1 VRKHCPDKKVQTPKT
16 SGAARMVSS
25 PFQAARRSGLRGMRE
40 RAKLLGG
47 KLTVW
52 SEVET
57 GTEAELSIPA
67 ANAYATADGRRRPWL
82 AEKFAGKLV

>member
-1 VRKHCPDKKVQTPKT
+1 
-16 SGAARMVSS
+16 M
-25 PFQAARRSGLRGMRE
+25 RGMRE

-57 GTEAELSIPA
+57 GTEVELSIPA
-67 ANAYATADGRRRPWL
+67 ANAYVTPDGRRRSWL
-82 AEKFAGKLV
+82 AEKFAGKIVEKVTERKL